1 MPTTE
6 RKYSPRIAFALF
18 AVLALAQ
25 AGCLLAVAGAAAGAG
40 TAGYFYYK
48 GRLYRDFAVPL
59 PDVRNATHAAL
70 LDLHFILLTDD
81 AKDGKAFILTRTADG
96 KKVRIYLDV
105 VTNPIPAEG
114 TLTRVSIRVAT
125 FGDEGVTARI
135 FDQIALRLSHPA
147 PIVPIAPGPTPIIS
161 PVPAQQTG
169 FQTTEPKPAPVK
181 PAEPQP

>member
-1 MPTTE
+1 MPTTD

-18 AVLALAQ
+18 AVLTLAQ
-25 AGCLLAVAGAAAGAG
+25 AGCLLAVAGAAAGTGA
-40 TAGYFYYK
+40 AGYFYCK
-48 GRLYRDFAVPL
+48 GRLYRDFGVPL
-59 PDVRNATHAAL
+59 PDVRNAVHAAL

-105 VTNPIPAEG
+105 VTNPIPSEG
-114 TLTRVSIRVAT
+114 MLTRVAIRVAT

-135 FDQIALRLSHPA
+135 FDQIALRLGHPA
-147 PIVPIAPGPTPIIS
+147 PVVPIAPGPSPIIA

-169 FQTTEPKPAPVK
+169 FQTTEPKMAPPK
-181 PAEPQP
+181 ALEPRP